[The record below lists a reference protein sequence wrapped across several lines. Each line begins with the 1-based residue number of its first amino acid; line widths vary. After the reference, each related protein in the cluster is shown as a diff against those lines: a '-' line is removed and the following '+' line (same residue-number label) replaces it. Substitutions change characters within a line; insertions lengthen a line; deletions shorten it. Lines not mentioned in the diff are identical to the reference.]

1 MGLRERVPVIQFGQ
15 YIYNALEQTDDEDVT
30 RVAAGLVI
38 DLADSLR
45 EQINQYLSSLV
56 PQLLNILRDA
66 KRRQDT
72 KLTAI

>member
-1 MGLRERVPVIQFGQ
+1 M
-15 YIYNALEQTDDEDVT
+15 T

-72 KLTAI
+72 KLTAIQALSSVSCYAPESFCRVYLVDYLQLLQ